1 MMTLC
6 MVVNIHP
13 ITFTVFLM
21 VPMVFCAHLL
31 DTTSMTAVH
40 NAIKTEQ
47 IVGKVTTI
55 VGINTDNFI
64 CFSEKQTPENFGRY
78 FYVIEFKRLIR
89 SSTGGC
95 VSNTP
100 FNFFNGL

>member
-1 MMTLC
+1 
-6 MVVNIHP
+6 
-13 ITFTVFLM
+13 M

-31 DTTSMTAVH
+31 DTTSISAVH

-47 IVGKVTTI
+47 IVGKVITI

-64 CFSEKQTPENFGRY
+64 Y
-78 FYVIEFKRLIR
+78 FPKNKRPKIRAFLFYTMERRRLIR

-95 VSNTP
+95 VLNKPLT
-100 FNFFNGL
+100 FFKGL